1 MGGKSQSHLP
11 SPFTISTWLDLTTF
25 VGRAATP
32 ASNRGALTPDVDLD
46 IFMSTLTTHASAL
59 NQRSI
64 HTTPNRQE
72 PVFLPPHSSVAPGY
86 LPNRNHG

>member
-46 IFMSTLTTHASAL
+46 IFMSTFALRHTSAPVLNSYHTQQTGTRFPAS
-59 NQRSI
+59 
-64 HTTPNRQE
+64 
-72 PVFLPPHSSVAPGY
+72 HSSVAPGY
-86 LPNRNHG
+86 LQNRNHG